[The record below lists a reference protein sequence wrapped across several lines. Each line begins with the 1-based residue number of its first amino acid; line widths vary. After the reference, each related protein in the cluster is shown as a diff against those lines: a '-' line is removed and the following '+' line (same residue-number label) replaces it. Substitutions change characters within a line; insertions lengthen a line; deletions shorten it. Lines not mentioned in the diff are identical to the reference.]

1 MPVSSHSESVSHFSY
16 ALLLLLA
23 LAILDAAGLEWLTPF
38 DRLGQD
44 ALLRLHA
51 RSRPAPDNIVLLD
64 IDQKSLESMQAE
76 AGAWPWPRAVHGELL
91 GAIKSQQ
98 PKAVVFDLLFNEI
111 DRFRADSDAFFNQQ
125 LAGDTP
131 VYVPIARLPDG
142 NPILLNNLPATL
154 GIQRSNSA
162 DANAAA
168 TLLLPQALEQTY
180 WRGGLINF
188 LEDDDSIGRQY
199 WLYQQAQGWRLYSL
213 PGQLAEDFGWLL
225 PATDRIS
232 LNWYRL
238 GSFQHISYADLYLDL
253 GREHHQRPSNELRNK
268 IVIIGTTAP
277 GLHDLRLTPLSATHS
292 GAEILATAI
301 ANLQANDSLRPL
313 ARIWL
318 LPLSILLLL
327 ALWRNFSQQEQRI
340 SRTGGLL
347 LCLSLLAG
355 LMALLA
361 LRAHLLL
368 PVFTPLLLGW
378 GYFWLA
384 ALLAYLAERQ
394 RREQTVQLFSRFL
407 DSRVVQ
413 TLVRSGN
420 PEQWQAG
427 QSRPITVLFSDIRG
441 FTSLSESAPPEQIVD
456 LLNRYFSRQ
465 VAVIFRHGGTL
476 DKFIGDAIM
485 AFWGAPTDD
494 AQHAIHAVQAALD
507 MVDELM
513 AFRTEMGEAGAN
525 FDVGIGLH
533 SGPAVVGLIGSS
545 QRLDYTA
552 IGDTVNLASRIEG
565 QTKGIARI
573 LVSESTRELCGEAFD
588 FIDHGT
594 HHVKGREQGVRLY
607 EPQRRTT

>member
-1 MPVSSHSESVSHFSY
+1 MSVFSPAHAASRFSY
-16 ALLLLLA
+16 ALLILLA
-23 LAILDAAGLEWLTPF
+23 LAMLDAAGLEWLTAF
-38 DRLGQD
+38 DRFGQD

-51 RSRPAPDNIVLLD
+51 RNRPAPDNIVLLD
-64 IDQKSLESMQAE
+64 IDQKSLENMQAE

-91 GAIKSQQ
+91 AAIKQQQ

-111 DRFRADSDAFFNQQ
+111 DRFRADSDIFFNQQ
-125 LAGDTP
+125 LAGPIP

-142 NPILLNNLPATL
+142 NPIPLGNLPRTL
-154 GIQRSNSA
+154 GIQA
-162 DANAAA
+162 GKAAQPNAAA
-168 TLLLPQALEQTY
+168 TLLLPQALDPSH

-188 LEDDDSIGRQY
+188 LEDDDSVGRQY
-199 WLYQQAQGWRLYSL
+199 WLYQQTHGWHLYSL
-213 PGQLAEDFGWLL
+213 PAQLARDFGWPL
-225 PATDRIS
+225 PAADRIS
-232 LNWYRL
+232 LNWYRR
-238 GSFQHISYADLYLDL
+238 GSFRHISYADLFLDL
-253 GREHHQRPSNELRNK
+253 GREHRQRPGDELNDK

-301 ANLQANDSLRPL
+301 ANLQANDSLQPL
-313 ARIWL
+313 PRASL
-318 LPLSILLLL
+318 LPLSMVLLL
-327 ALWRNFSQQEQRI
+327 ALWRNFSIQEQRV
-340 SRTGGLL
+340 SRTGWLM
-347 LCLSLLAG
+347 LCLSLLAT
-355 LMALLA
+355 LIALLA
-361 LRAHLLL
+361 LRADWLL
-368 PVFTPLLLGW
+368 PIFTPLVLAW

-394 RREQTVQLFSRFL
+394 QREQTVQLFNRFL

-420 PEQWQAG
+420 PEQWQAS
-427 QSRPITVLFSDIRG
+427 QSRPVTVLFSDIRG

-494 AQHAIHAVQAALD
+494 AEHAIHAVQAALD
-507 MVDELM
+507 MVEALM
-513 AFRTEMGEAGAN
+513 AFRSELGDAGMN

-573 LVSESTRELCGEAFD
+573 LVSESTRDLCCDVFD
-588 FIDHGT
+588 FIDHGV
-594 HHVKGREQGVRLY
+594 HHVKGREQGVRLF
-607 EPQRRTT
+607 EPRRRSN